1 MLLNIKTTSRAIERF
16 LKTDTA
22 YLARGGAWLSVG
34 KIIRVGAAFLL
45 SILYARYLYK
55 STYGD
60 YRYIFSLIGLAS
72 ILTFPDIGNVIIRG
86 VARGFAG
93 TFRRGALIIFLG
105 TMAMAVLGI
114 GASFLFFYMGNLPVA
129 YGLLTAALLVPLM
142 EGIGSWRA
150 YYDGTKEFRKKTG
163 YNFVIQILYVIS
175 MAIVVT
181 SIYFFKIPNMY
192 AVALLVGTY
201 LSAQGIPNIFIL
213 RKILKEIP
221 KKTPVEPGAI
231 RYGFHLSL
239 NNIPTNIATYLDT
252 ILLYHFL
259 GPTGVAVYSFAI
271 AIPEQMKAFFGTIA
285 AAGLPKI
292 SEKTGVEELGEVRK
306 SLPKK
311 ILKSSLFTGIIV
323 LIYIAVAP
331 IIYSVFFPRYLES
344 TALSQIFALSLV
356 TFPFAFFGTAL
367 MAEGNIKKVYA
378 YRILTPV
385 VQIVAFIVLIPL
397 YGLLGAVAGRVM
409 GRLAQ
414 HLLLYIIYII

>member
-150 YYDGTKEFRKKTG
+150 YYDGTKEFRKKT
-163 YNFVIQILYVIS
+163 
-175 MAIVVT
+175 
-181 SIYFFKIPNMY
+181 
-192 AVALLVGTY
+192 
-201 LSAQGIPNIFIL
+201 
-213 RKILKEIP
+213 
-221 KKTPVEPGAI
+221 
-231 RYGFHLSL
+231 RY
-239 NNIPTNIATYLDT
+239 
-252 ILLYHFL
+252 
-259 GPTGVAVYSFAI
+259 
-271 AIPEQMKAFFGTIA
+271 K
-285 AAGLPKI
+285 
-292 SEKTGVEELGEVRK
+292 
-306 SLPKK
+306 
-311 ILKSSLFTGIIV
+311 LF
-323 LIYIAVAP
+323 
-331 IIYSVFFPRYLES
+331 
-344 TALSQIFALSLV
+344 
-356 TFPFAFFGTAL
+356 
-367 MAEGNIKKVYA
+367 
-378 YRILTPV
+378 
-385 VQIVAFIVLIPL
+385 
-397 YGLLGAVAGRVM
+397 
-409 GRLAQ
+409 
-414 HLLLYIIYII
+414 

>member
-1 MLLNIKTTSRAIERF
+1 MSLNIKATLHTLERF
-16 LKTDTA
+16 LKTDVV
-22 YLARGGAWLSVG
+22 YLTKGGAWLSAG
-34 KIIRVGAAFLL
+34 KVIRVGVAFIL
-45 SILYARYLYK
+45 SLLYARYLFK

-72 ILTFPDIGNVIIRG
+72 IFTFPDIGSVIIRG
-86 VARGFAG
+86 VARGFSG

-105 TMAMAVLGI
+105 TTAMTALGI
-114 GASFLFFYMGNLPVA
+114 GASIFFFYKGNFPIA
-129 YGLLTAALLVPLM
+129 YGLLAAAFLIPLM

-150 YYDGTKEFRKKTG
+150 YYDGTKEFRKKTE
-163 YNFVIQILYVIS
+163 YNFVIQILYVVS
-175 MAIVVT
+175 MAFAVGTV
-181 SIYFFKIPNMY
+181 YCFKIPDLY

-201 LSAQGIPNIFIL
+201 LLAQGVPNIFIMRRVL
-213 RKILKEIP
+213 REIP
-221 KKTPVEPGAI
+221 KAAPVEPDAI

-252 ILLYHFL
+252 VLLYHFL